1 MRIETVE
8 AIAID
13 LDAGSIA
20 RYRLDL

>member
-20 RYRLDL
+20 RHRLDL